1 MLTIIH
7 VCCPGDKQQ
16 AALIFTARAIG
27 ITWVNLDTHLPSTVP
42 ECLLFG
48 KRGDCGVDLT
58 PHYRAVSDTFRKPLC
73 GRLRQQKEKKKK
85 KKTNEEKASE
95 EGSRA
100 RLD

>member
-48 KRGDCGVDLT
+48 KQGAIAGLILHLT
-58 PHYRAVSDTFRKPLC
+58 IVP
-73 GRLRQQKEKKKK
+73 
-85 KKTNEEKASE
+85 
-95 EGSRA
+95 
-100 RLD
+100 